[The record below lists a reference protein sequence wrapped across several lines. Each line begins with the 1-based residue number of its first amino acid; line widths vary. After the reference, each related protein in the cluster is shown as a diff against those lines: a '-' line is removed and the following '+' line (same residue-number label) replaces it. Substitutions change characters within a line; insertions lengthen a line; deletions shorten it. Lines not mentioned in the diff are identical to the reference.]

1 MDLQPNAKT
10 IKLLRGKKK
19 RERENLHNLRQAT
32 VSYMG
37 YQKHKTNQK

>member
-10 IKLLRGKKK
+10 IKLLGKKRK
-19 RERENLHNLRQAT
+19 RENLHNLGQAT
-32 VSYMG
+32 VSYTE